1 MVSIPRYLSK
11 DEATVVLAALEPFHD
26 KTLSY
31 THGSFGDFSKLPADV
46 RSIINRSITDH
57 MGAISEFR
65 VYSEPVDNN
74 GICHYVLGFSANDKD
89 IVALCPPFVSLPQH
103 IIDLAKNSTEPWTF
117 MDEIRSLGAKGV
129 IGILFLY
136 LISAYY
142 YFKYDSLWA
151 FVLLGTAILCT
162 VSVFVI
168 DPLMEFRKAA
178 RVTKALLTLEERK
191 AAPAAPSEESIIH
204 SRGGSFGPEPR
215 SV

>member
-11 DEATVVLAALEPFHD
+11 DEATVVLAALDPFHD

-31 THGSFGDFSKLPADV
+31 KRGSFGDFGKLPADA
-46 RSIINRSITDH
+46 RNAIDRSITDH

-65 VYSEPVDNN
+65 VYSEPVDSTNVRY
-74 GICHYVLGFSANDKD
+74 YVLGLSANDKD
-89 IVALCPPFVSLPQH
+89 IVVLTPFISVPPH
-103 IIDLAKNSTEPWTF
+103 IIELAKDSTEPWTF

-142 YFKYDSLWA
+142 YFKYDSPWA

-191 AAPAAPSEESIIH
+191 AAPAAPSAESIIH
-204 SRGGSFGPEPR
+204 SKGGGFDPEPR

>member
-11 DEATVVLAALEPFHD
+11 DEATVVLAALDPFHD

-31 THGSFGDFSKLPADV
+31 KRGSFGDFGKLPADA
-46 RSIINRSITDH
+46 RNAIDRSITDH

-65 VYSEPVDNN
+65 VYSEPVDSTNVRY
-74 GICHYVLGFSANDKD
+74 YVLGLSANDKD
-89 IVALCPPFVSLPQH
+89 IVVLTPFISVPPH
-103 IIDLAKNSTEPWTF
+103 IIELAKDSTEPWTF

-136 LISAYY
+136 LIGAYY
-142 YFKYDSLWA
+142 YFKYDSPWA

-168 DPLMEFRKAA
+168 DPLMVFRQAA
-178 RVTKALLTLEERK
+178 RVTKALLALKERK
-191 AAPAAPSEESIIH
+191 TAPAEPSAESII
-204 SRGGSFGPEPR
+204 RAKGGSFGPEPR

>member
-11 DEATVVLAALEPFHD
+11 DEATVVLAALDPFHD

-31 THGSFGDFSKLPADV
+31 KRGSFGDFGKLPADA
-46 RSIINRSITDH
+46 RNAIDRSITDH

-74 GICHYVLGFSANDKD
+74 GVCHYVLGFSANDKD
-89 IVALCPPFVSLPQH
+89 IVALCPPFVSLPRH
-103 IIDLAKNSTEPWTF
+103 IIDLAKDSTEPWTF

-136 LISAYY
+136 LIGAYY
-142 YFKYDSLWA
+142 YFKYDSPWA

-168 DPLMEFRKAA
+168 DPLMVFRQAA
-178 RVTKALLTLEERK
+178 RVTKALLALKERK
-191 AAPAAPSEESIIH
+191 TAPAEPSAESII
-204 SRGGSFGPEPR
+204 RAKGGSFGPEPR